1 MFSCE
6 FCKIS
11 KNTFFTEHLRWL
23 LLSRSD
29 MNVTSDELVASQ
41 REDKIFITAKHFQD
55 EISFYERKLEIIKAV
70 KILIVEKKKNFLK
83 SKFLL

>member
-1 MFSCE
+1 
-6 FCKIS
+6 
-11 KNTFFTEHLRWL
+11 
-23 LLSRSD
+23 

-70 KILIVEKKKNFLK
+70 KMFIVEKKKEFLK
-83 SKFLL
+83 IKIPLIILIKKV